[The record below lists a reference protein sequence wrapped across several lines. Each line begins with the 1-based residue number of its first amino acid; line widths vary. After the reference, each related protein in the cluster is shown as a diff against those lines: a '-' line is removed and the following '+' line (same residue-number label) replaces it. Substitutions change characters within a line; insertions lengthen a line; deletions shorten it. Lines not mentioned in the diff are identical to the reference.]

1 MKLGKIKKRIMS
13 TISPRRNASTQSTLL
28 CPVCQKKFSLY
39 ACLENKATNHI
50 NRCIASLERKMR
62 AREGST
68 RQMRKDENNVE
79 PKTKRST
86 KVSKKR
92 KGRND
97 DARPSKKGRSRA
109 SQSRRKSAL
118 SSHLSRSSS
127 STPSSSSVTST
138 KRSVLLKKPTQKMIS
153 PFIQH
158 VLASQGK
165 SRETECT

>member
-1 MKLGKIKKRIMS
+1 MS
-13 TISPRRNASTQSTLL
+13 TISPRRNAANSTLL

-68 RQMRKDENNVE
+68 RQMRKRKDENNEE

-118 SSHLSRSSS
+118 SSHLSSS

-138 KRSVLLKKPTQKMIS
+138 KRSVLLKKPTQKLIS

>member
-1 MKLGKIKKRIMS
+1 MS
-13 TISPRRNASTQSTLL
+13 TISPRRNASAQSTLL
-28 CPVCQKKFSLY
+28 CPVCKKKFSLY

-50 NRCIASLERKMR
+50 NRCIASLERKMKG
-62 AREGST
+62 REGSN
-68 RQMRKDENNVE
+68 RRMKRKDENNVE
-79 PKTKRST
+79 SKTKKST

-92 KGRND
+92 KGRNND
-97 DARPSKKGRSRA
+97 VRPPKKGRSRS

-118 SSHLSRSSS
+118 SSHLSTSSS
-127 STPSSSSVTST
+127 SSSSSSVTST

>member
-1 MKLGKIKKRIMS
+1 MS
-13 TISPRRNASTQSTLL
+13 TISPRRNSAQSTLL

-50 NRCIASLERKMR
+50 NRCIASLERKMKE
-62 AREGST
+62 REGSK
-68 RQMRKDENNVE
+68 RRMKKKDENNVE

-92 KGRND
+92 KGRNND
-97 DARPSKKGRSRA
+97 VRPPKKGRSR
-109 SQSRRKSAL
+109 STQSRRKSAL
-118 SSHLSRSSS
+118 SSHLSTSSS
-127 STPSSSSVTST
+127 SSSSSSVTST
-138 KRSVLLKKPTQKMIS
+138 KRSVLLKKPTQKLIS